1 MKKTITFN
9 PFDKPLY
16 MMAKPAGASCN
27 LCCDYCYYLEKKH
40 LYEKSRVHRMSDE
53 LLERFIR
60 EYIEIQP
67 VSEVLFTWHGG
78 ETLLRDISFYKKVIT
93 LQKRYGR
100 GRIISNCLQTNGVLL
115 NEEWCRFFREN
126 NFLIGISIDGP
137 EYCHDKYRKK
147 FDGSG
152 SFKQVM
158 RGVELLHRHNVDFN
172 TLSVINNYNVDYAIE
187 TYRFLKS
194 IGSKYL
200 QFSPI
205 VERVTLKDS
214 LKLQLPDSENGDISP
229 WSVDPIK
236 FGDFY
241 IEIFDE
247 WVKND
252 VGNIFVQLFDATLAC
267 WVGVQPGVCI
277 FSETCGHAGIIE
289 FNGDVY
295 SCDHFVFPKHKLGNI
310 YTIPLL
316 SMMLSEEQ
324 TNFGKNKQNALP
336 LQCKQCEYLKL
347 CNGECPK
354 NRIATTDT
362 GEKGLN
368 YLCKGYKKYFK
379 YVSPY
384 MEFMANELVYQRPP
398 ANVMQWVKNR

>member
-1 MKKTITFN
+1 MI
-9 PFDKPLY
+9 
-16 MMAKPAGASCN
+16 
-27 LCCDYCYYLEKKH
+27 
-40 LYEKSRVHRMSDE
+40 
-53 LLERFIR
+53 I
-60 EYIEIQP
+60 
-67 VSEVLFTWHGG
+67 
-78 ETLLRDISFYKKVIT
+78 

-115 NEEWCRFFREN
+115 NDEWCRFFKEN

-137 EYCHDKYRKK
+137 EHCHDKYRKK

-152 SFKQVM
+152 SFSQVM

-295 SCDHFVFPKHKLGNI
+295 SCDHFVFPEYYLGNI
-310 YTIPLL
+310 RNRGILD
-316 SMMLSEEQ
+316 MLNSE
-324 TNFGKNKQNALP
+324 KQQAFAKMKTTGLP
-336 LQCKQCEYLKL
+336 NQCKQCQWQFA
-347 CNGECPK
+347 CHGECPR
-354 NRIATTDT
+354 NRFARTKD
-362 GEKGLN
+362 GETGLN
-368 YLCKGYKKYFK
+368 YLCSGYQQFFNH
-379 YVSPY
+379 VAPY
-384 MEFMANELVYQRPP
+384 MEILKEKFGNQ
-398 ANVMQWVKNR
+398 Q